1 MQGEKGKIDQRAHG
15 IYGGI
20 KEKLIIFFEGDINK
34 QNSTISSLDGI
45 RAIACLIVV
54 VFHMTLIMGQDLHIW
69 APARMPRVVASL
81 AYAGE
86 TGVNLFFV
94 LSGFLLFLPF
104 AKALLFDT
112 VWPATW
118 TFYLRRMLRI
128 LPAYY
133 VSLLLMILTFHPEF
147 LQREHFSDLLMFLLL
162 FMDSSPTAFKKINGP
177 FWTLAVEW
185 QFYLF
190 LPLIAAGIAFLVWKI
205 PRQWRLLALVGCL
218 VVLMGW
224 GLLTRYL
231 GIYLTLHPEETFGL
245 PRVVINASLFLF
257 YGVPSSGVHGKF
269 LEDFAVGM
277 LVSTL
282 YLYAQT
288 KGALHR
294 STMLLRRLSPWIF
307 ATGLLFLG
315 FMVAWKYDLQTPHT
329 WHFLDPV
336 IGLYQYYG
344 QWGFGLGYG
353 ACILAILFGAG
364 WLRKPFEWTPLRWI
378 GLISYGL
385 YMWHLLL
392 LESFTNVL
400 QNIPGWSQMPH
411 VLTYGM
417 YWGWLFIFI
426 VPGVVLLFAFVEKPW
441 IQVSDRWT
449 RKSKRPRA

>member
-1 MQGEKGKIDQRAHG
+1 
-15 IYGGI
+15 
-20 KEKLIIFFEGDINK
+20 
-34 QNSTISSLDGI
+34 
-45 RAIACLIVV
+45 
-54 VFHMTLIMGQDLHIW
+54 MTLIMGQDCVW

-133 VSLLLMILTFHPEF
+133 VSLFLMILIFHPKF
-147 LQREHFSDLLMFLLL
+147 QREHFSDLVLFLSL
-162 FMDSSPTAFKKINGP
+162 FMDSSPTAFQPMDG
-177 FWTLAVEW
+177 AV
-185 QFYLF
+185 LDIGGGVAI
-190 LPLIAAGIAFLVWKI
+190 LPVFAIDSSRDSI
-205 PRQWRLLALVGCL
+205 PGVKSRQWRLLALVGCL

-245 PRVVINASLFLF
+245 PRVVINAGLFLF

-307 ATGLLFLG
+307 ATGLLLLG
-315 FMVAWKYDLQTPHT
+315 FMVAWKYDQQTPAYLAFSRCSDWT
-329 WHFLDPV
+329 LSILWAV
-336 IGLYQYYG
+336 GLWSRLWCLYPGYSF
-344 QWGFGLGYG
+344 WGR
-353 ACILAILFGAG
+353 LAA
-364 WLRKPFEWTPLRWI
+364 KT
-378 GLISYGL
+378 
-385 YMWHLLL
+385 
-392 LESFTNVL
+392 V
-400 QNIPGWSQMPH
+400 
-411 VLTYGM
+411 
-417 YWGWLFIFI
+417 
-426 VPGVVLLFAFVEKPW
+426 
-441 IQVSDRWT
+441 
-449 RKSKRPRA
+449 